1 MTAEGALREVRAA
14 LRNTLAAA
22 AEELRLPLSAEQS
35 RLLLDYVELL
45 AHWNRAYNLT
55 AVRDPVSMLTQ
66 HVVDCLAAVPAVR
79 RERRGGRVLD
89 VGSGGGLPGVVWA
102 IMDPEF
108 AVTCVDSVGKK
119 AAFVQQ
125 VAASLALRNLHS
137 QHARVETLS
146 STRFDLV
153 TARAFAALPAFVD
166 LTAALLAEGGA
177 WLAMKGKIPADEIS
191 ALASNI
197 NVFHVEQLQVPG
209 MQADRCLVWMQHVTA
224 VASADFVPNESGH
237 SQSGS
242 FPKAGRV

>member
-1 MTAEGALREVRAA
+1 LTAESALRDVRPA

-45 AHWNRAYNLT
+45 AHWNRTYNLT
-55 AVRDPVSMLTQ
+55 AVRDPASMLTQ

-108 AVTCVDSVGKK
+108 DVTCVDSVGKK

-125 VAASLALRNLHS
+125 ASSSLALRNLHS

-153 TARAFAALPAFVD
+153 TARAFAALPDFVAM
-166 LTAALLAEGGA
+166 TAALLAEGGA
-177 WLAMKGKIPADEIS
+177 WLAMKGKVPAEEIS
-191 ALASNI
+191 ALASDI
-197 NVFHVEQLQVPG
+197 EVFHVEQLVVPG
-209 MQADRCLVWMQHVTA
+209 VEADRCLVWMRHVTA
-224 VASADFVPNESGH
+224 VASTDLLSTESVH
-237 SQSGS
+237 SHSS
-242 FPKAGRV
+242 SLPETGRV